1 MSTHPSPRIG
11 ILGAGGRMGRTLIE
25 AVWAAGDGLQL
36 AAAVE
41 SPQHPELGRDVAD
54 WFARP
59 PSGVVLAADWSADA
73 VDVLIDFTRPE
84 ATLASLRQACQSG
97 TAMVIGTTGFDAEGR
112 RALDAATARIA
123 LCESGNF
130 SLGIHLLQ
138 RLVREAAATLGGD
151 FDIEIVEA
159 HHRHKVDAPS
169 GTALMLGRA
178 AASGAGVDLE
188 SRAVYARQGH
198 TGARARGSLGFSTVR
213 GGDVVGDHA
222 VMFLGDGERLE
233 LTHKASSRMNFARG
247 AVRAAQALA
256 GKPAGRYGLDDVFQ

>member
-1 MSTHPSPRIG
+1 MSTHPRPRIG

-112 RALDAATARIA
+112 RALEAATARIA

-130 SLGIHLLQ
+130 SLGVHLLQ

-159 HHRHKVDAPS
+159 HLRRVFRRERVGA
-169 GTALMLGRA
+169 ALLLGERPKLRRL
-178 AASGAGVDLE
+178 AGVGFDDD
-188 SRAVYARQGH
+188 SSATSH
-198 TGARARGSLGFSTVR
+198 TRLRHRKS
-213 GGDVVGDHA
+213 
-222 VMFLGDGERLE
+222 ER
-233 LTHKASSRMNFARG
+233 RIM
-247 AVRAAQALA
+247 
-256 GKPAGRYGLDDVFQ
+256 